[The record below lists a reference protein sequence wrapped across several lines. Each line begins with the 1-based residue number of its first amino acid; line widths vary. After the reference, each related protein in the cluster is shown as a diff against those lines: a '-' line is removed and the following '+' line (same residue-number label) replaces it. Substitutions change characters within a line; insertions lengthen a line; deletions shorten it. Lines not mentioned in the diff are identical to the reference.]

1 MMHDSEK
8 QQWGKR
14 EGYGGP
20 GSFPREVMGFVRQRS
35 GALAGKEYSLYLS
48 DGRVLHYAFTDTEV
62 LTMKSVDGGHGFNA
76 EGVKYRAFEGAPGV
90 FIVSHGYPVHAR
102 LNTSLVLDLD
112 RKQVIV
118 VDDEIPGE
126 GDADFRVR
134 ESRAGG
140 CIGKPASAEAII
152 PPPFAADL
160 VGRRFTVNYAD
171 IYTYEIV
178 FLSSKHLA
186 WHCFKG
192 NPGLAAIEEYA
203 ASQLTPGVVCLSW
216 SEQAESLAAV
226 MLMNFSDG
234 KINGNMFGYDPENQE
249 ILNFAL
255 GSEMIDSAEYGVN
268 VRGLNAASTGRCNT

>member
-1 MMHDSEK
+1 MHESEK

-14 EGYGGP
+14 EGYDGP
-20 GSFPREVMGFVRQRS
+20 GSFPRDVMGFVRQRS
-35 GALAGKEYSLYLS
+35 QALAGQEHTLYLS
-48 DGRVLHYAFTDTEV
+48 DGRVLHYAFTDTEI
-62 LTMKSVDGGHGFNA
+62 LTVKSVDGGHGFNA
-76 EGVKYRAFEGAPGV
+76 EGVKYKAFEGAPGV
-90 FIVSHGYPVHAR
+90 FIVSHGYPGHAR
-102 LNTSLVLDLD
+102 LNTSIVLDTNSNE
-112 RKQVIV
+112 VIV

-140 CIGKPASAEAII
+140 CIGKPATPGEIT
-152 PPPFAADL
+152 PPLFPTDL
-160 VGRRFTVNYAD
+160 IGRRFTVNYAD

-178 FLSSKHLA
+178 FLTRKHLA

-192 NPGLAAIEEYA
+192 NAGIAAVEEYA
-203 ASQLTPGVVCLSW
+203 ASQLSPGVVCLSW

-226 MLMNFSDG
+226 MLMNFSNG
-234 KINGNMFGYDPENQE
+234 KINGNMFGYDPENKE

-268 VRGLNAASTGRCNT
+268 VRGLTDT